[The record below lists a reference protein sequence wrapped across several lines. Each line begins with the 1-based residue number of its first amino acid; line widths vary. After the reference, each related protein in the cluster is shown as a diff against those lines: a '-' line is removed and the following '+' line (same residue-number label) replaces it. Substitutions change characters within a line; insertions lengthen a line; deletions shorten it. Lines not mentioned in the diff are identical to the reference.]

1 MQINLDNPVI
11 VQADGKVLVEAN
23 HKTYEDA
30 REFLTQFAELESSPD
45 ALHTYQIT
53 RISLW
58 NAASSNLST
67 SEIVAGLNKISK
79 YPIPGEV
86 EELIAD
92 TIERYG
98 LVKLLPYPERP
109 SEIKLEFE
117 TPYVQRLFTGDP
129 LVQDYLIKRG
139 RRKDL
144 HFSISIE
151 NRGIFKQQCLLA
163 DWPVEDLAG
172 FKPGTAL
179 PFTLRDRI
187 KNTEVVFEPRTYQ
200 WEAAKRWYQE
210 GKSTGG
216 CGVVV
221 LACGGGKT
229 IVGITA
235 MSLVQRKTL
244 ILATNQASVNQWI
257 QEIISKTTLTA
268 RDVGSYTA
276 NSRDLRPVTV
286 STYQMVSHKKSKDDG
301 FKHLDIFDKE
311 DWGLIIY
318 DEVHLLPAPVF
329 GATANLQAMRR
340 LGLTAT
346 LVRED
351 GRETDV
357 FTLVGPKRYELPW
370 QDLQKMG
377 FIASMECVE
386 IHLEMSDVLKRRY
399 KDAAE
404 KDKFMIACSN
414 PAKLDAVRY
423 LLHKHQR
430 DNVLII
436 GTYLEQLE
444 IMSTELNLPVITGKT
459 PNHVREQLFGK
470 FRSGKIK
477 TLIVSKVAN
486 FSIDLPDAN
495 VAIQLSGT
503 FGSRQEEAQRL
514 GRILRPKNLK
524 GKKRT
529 EKSNQP
535 IENKAYFY
543 TLVTKDSKEQVFAL
557 NRQKFLAGQG
567 YRYIL
572 QDFSTLSSLSSP
584 TSVTATP
591 N

>member
-1 MQINLDNPVI
+1 MQIKLNNPVI

-23 HKTYEDA
+23 HKKYEQA
-30 REFLTQFAELESSPD
+30 REFLTQFAELESSPN

-53 RISLW
+53 NISLW
-58 NAASSNLST
+58 NAASANLS
-67 SEIVAGLNKISK
+67 SVEIVLGLNKISK
-79 YPIPGEV
+79 YPIPKEV
-86 EELIAD
+86 EELITD
-92 TIERYG
+92 TIDRYG
-98 LVKLLPYPERP
+98 LVKLLPIPDNP
-109 SEIKLEFE
+109 QEIKVAFE
-117 TPYVQRLFTGDP
+117 SAYIQRLFTSEP
-129 LVQDYLIKRG
+129 LVQDLLIKRG
-139 RRKDL
+139 RRKDMTY
-144 HFSISIE
+144 SISIA

-179 PFTLRDRI
+179 SISLRDRI
-187 KNTEVVFEPRTYQ
+187 KNTDIVFEPRSYQ
-200 WEAAKRWYQE
+200 WEAAKRWYQD

-257 QEIISKTTLTA
+257 QEIISKTNLTS
-268 RDVGSYTA
+268 RDVGSYTSD
-276 NSRDLRPVTV
+276 SRDLRPVTV

-301 FKHLDIFDKE
+301 FENLDIFDKE

-351 GRETDV
+351 GKENDV

-370 QDLQKMG
+370 QDLQKLG
-377 FIASMECVE
+377 FIASISCVE
-386 IHLEMSDVLKRRY
+386 IHVEMSKELRRTY
-399 KDAAE
+399 REAKE
-404 KDKFMIACSN
+404 KDKSMLASNN

-423 LLHKHQR
+423 LLKKHRQ
-430 DNVLII
+430 DNILII
-436 GTYLEQLE
+436 GTYLEQLD
-444 IMSTELNLPVITGKT
+444 IMSAELQLPVITGKT
-459 PNHVREQLFGK
+459 PNHLREKLFAQ

-524 GKKRT
+524 RKGK
-529 EKSNQP
+529 NNNVN

-543 TLVTKDSKEQVFAL
+543 TLVTKDSKEQTFAL

-567 YRYIL
+567 YRYQL
-572 QDFSTLSSLSSP
+572 EDFSSLSTVSP
-584 TSVTATP
+584 TPT
-591 N
+591 

>member
-23 HKTYEDA
+23 HKSYEGA

-67 SEIVAGLNKISK
+67 EEIVKGLNKISK

-86 EELIAD
+86 EELIAE

-98 LVKLLPYPERP
+98 LVKLVPSTNS
-109 SEIKLEFE
+109 SEIALQFE
-117 TPYVQRLFTGDP
+117 NAYVQRLFTSDP

-139 RRKDL
+139 RRRDL
-144 HFSISIE
+144 QYSISIE

-179 PFTLRDRI
+179 PFKLRDRI
-187 KNTEVVFEPRTYQ
+187 KNTDVVFEPRSYQ
-200 WEAAKRWYQE
+200 WEAAKRWYQD

-257 QEIISKTTLTA
+257 QEIISKTSLTA
-268 RDVGSYTA
+268 KDVGSYTST
-276 NSRDLRPVTV
+276 SRDLRPVTV
-286 STYQMVSHKKSKDDG
+286 STYQMVSHKQSKDDG

-377 FIASMECVE
+377 FIASIECVE
-386 IHLEMSDVLKRRY
+386 IHLEMNELLERQY
-399 KDAAE
+399 KEAAE

-423 LLHKHQR
+423 LLEKHKK

-459 PNHVREQLFGK
+459 PNHVREKLFRN

-503 FGSRQEEAQRL
+503 FGYRQEEAQRL

-524 GKKRT
+524 GKGRNRQSG
-529 EKSNQP
+529 ELM
-535 IENKAYFY
+535 ENKAYFY
-543 TLVTKDSKEQVFAL
+543 TLVTKNSKEQTFAL

-567 YRYIL
+567 YRYLL
-572 QDFSTLSSLSSP
+572 QDFSSVIPTL
-584 TSVTATP
+584 T
-591 N
+591 

>member
-1 MQINLDNPVI
+1 MKVQLSNPVI

-23 HKTYEDA
+23 HKRYEQA
-30 REFLTQFAELESSPD
+30 REFLTQFAELESSPN

-53 RISLW
+53 SITLW
-58 NAASSNLST
+58 NAASANLST
-67 SEIVAGLNKISK
+67 EEIVTGLNKISK
-79 YPIPGEV
+79 YPIPKEV
-86 EELIAD
+86 EELVAD

-98 LVKLLPYPERP
+98 LVKLLPNPENP
-109 SEIKLEFE
+109 AEIKVEFE
-117 TPYVQRLFTGDP
+117 TPYIQRLFTSEP
-129 LVQDYLIKRG
+129 LVQDLLIKRG
-139 RRKDL
+139 RRRNMTYT
-144 HFSISIE
+144 ISIA
-151 NRGIFKQQCLLA
+151 NRGLFKQQCLLA

-172 FKPGTAL
+172 FRPGTAL
-179 PFTLRDRI
+179 AFSLRNRI
-187 KNTEVVFEPRTYQ
+187 KNTDIVFEPRNYQ
-200 WEAAKRWYQE
+200 WEAAKRWYQD

-229 IVGITA
+229 IVGIAA
-235 MSLVQRKTL
+235 MALVQRKTL
-244 ILATNQASVNQWI
+244 ILATNQAAVNQWI

-276 NSRDLRPVTV
+276 NARELRAVTV

-301 FKHLDIFDKE
+301 FKHLDIFDKQ

-351 GRETDV
+351 GRESDV

-377 FIASMECVE
+377 FIAAISCIE
-386 IHLEMSDVLKRRY
+386 IHLEMNQSLRQQY
-399 KDAAE
+399 NDAAP
-404 KDKFMIACSN
+404 KDQFMLACSN
-414 PAKLDAVRY
+414 PKKLEAVRY
-423 LLHKHQR
+423 LIKKHR
-430 DNVLII
+430 NDNILII
-436 GTYLEQLE
+436 GTYLEQLN
-444 IMSTELNLPVITGKT
+444 IMSEELKLPVITGKT
-459 PNHVREQLFGK
+459 PNHVREKLFSQ

-477 TLIVSKVAN
+477 TLVVSKVAN

-524 GKKRT
+524 GKKS
-529 EKSNQP
+529 KKGAQKA
-535 IENKAYFY
+535 ILENKAYFY
-543 TLVTKDSKEQVFAL
+543 TLVTKDSKEQTFAL

-567 YRYIL
+567 YRYLL
-572 QDFSTLSSLSSP
+572 QDFSTLQSVSP
-584 TSVTATP
+584 TPS
-591 N
+591 

>member
-1 MQINLDNPVI
+1 MQVQLSNPVI

-23 HKTYEDA
+23 HKQYPQA
-30 REFLTQFAELESSPD
+30 REFLTQFAELESSPN

-53 RISLW
+53 NISLW
-58 NAASSNLST
+58 NAASSNLT
-67 SEIVAGLNKISK
+67 TEEIVSGLNKISK
-79 YPIPGEV
+79 YPIPREV

-92 TIERYG
+92 TVERYG
-98 LVKLLPYPERP
+98 LVKLLPNPDNPDEL
-109 SEIKLEFE
+109 KVAFE
-117 TPYVQRLFTGDP
+117 TPYIQRLFTAEP
-129 LVQDYLIKRG
+129 LVQDMLIKHG
-139 RRKDL
+139 RRRDV
-144 HFSISIE
+144 SYTISVA
-151 NRGIFKQQCLLA
+151 NRGVFKQQCLIA

-172 FKPGTAL
+172 FRPGTAL
-179 PFTLRDRI
+179 SFSLRDRI
-187 KNTEVVFEPRTYQ
+187 KNTDVVFEPRDYQ
-200 WEAAKRWYQE
+200 WEAAKRWYQD

-229 IVGITA
+229 IVGISA

-244 ILATNQASVNQWI
+244 ILATNHASVNQWI
-257 QEIISKTTLTA
+257 QEIISKTTLTS
-268 RDVGSYTA
+268 RDVGAYTA
-276 NSRDLRPVTV
+276 DSRVLKPVTV

-301 FKHLDIFDKE
+301 FAHLDIFDKE

-370 QDLQKMG
+370 QDLQKLG
-377 FIASMECVE
+377 FIAAISCIE
-386 IHLEMSDVLKRRY
+386 IHLEMDGELRTTY
-399 KDAAE
+399 DNAAPKDQ
-404 KDKFMIACSN
+404 FMLACSN
-414 PAKLDAVRY
+414 PKKLDAVRY
-423 LLHKHQR
+423 LLNKHR
-430 DNVLII
+430 KDNVLII
-436 GTYLEQLE
+436 GTYLEQLN
-444 IMSTELNLPVITGKT
+444 IMSEELNLPVITGKT
-459 PNHVREQLFGK
+459 PNHVRENLFAK

-524 GKKRT
+524 GKKG
-529 EKSNQP
+529 KKNKP
-535 IENKAYFY
+535 AMENKAYFY
-543 TLVTKDSKEQVFAL
+543 TLVTKDSKEQTFAL

-567 YRYIL
+567 YRYLLHDFATL
-572 QDFSTLSSLSSP
+572 QSSTS
-584 TSVTATP
+584 TP
-591 N
+591 S

>member
-1 MQINLDNPVI
+1 MQVQLSNPVI
-11 VQADGKVLVEAN
+11 VQNDGKVLVEAN
-23 HKTYEDA
+23 HKKYEQT
-30 REFLTQFAELESSPD
+30 REFITQFAELEASPN

-53 RISLW
+53 KISLW
-58 NAASSNLST
+58 NAASSGLKT
-67 SEIVAGLNKISK
+67 EAIVSGLNRVSK
-79 YPIPGEV
+79 YPIPKEV
-86 EELIAD
+86 EEMIAD
-92 TIERYG
+92 TIDRYG
-98 LVKLLPYPERP
+98 LVRLVANPE
-109 SEIKLEFE
+109 STTELNVEFE
-117 TPYVQRLFTGDP
+117 TPYIQRLFVGEP
-129 LVQDYLIKRG
+129 LVSELLIRKG
-139 RRKDL
+139 RRRDATY
-144 HFSISIE
+144 SIKIA
-151 NRGIFKQQCLLA
+151 NRGIFKQQSLMA

-172 FKPGTAL
+172 FSPGTAL
-179 PFTLRDRI
+179 EVSLRNRI
-187 KNTEVVFEPRTYQ
+187 KNTDVVFEPRDYQ
-200 WEAAKRWYQE
+200 WEAARRWYQD
-210 GKSTGG
+210 GHSTGG

-244 ILATNQASVNQWI
+244 ILATNQASVSQWI
-257 QEIISKTTLTA
+257 DEIISKTTLTH
-268 RDVGSYTA
+268 RDVGAYNA
-276 NSRDLRPVTV
+276 DSRELKPVTV
-286 STYQMVSHKKSKDDG
+286 STYQMVSHKKSKDQG
-301 FKHLDIFDKE
+301 FENLDIFDKA

-329 GATANLQAMRR
+329 GATAHLQSMRR

-351 GRETDV
+351 GREGDV

-377 FIASMECVE
+377 FIASISCVE
-386 IHLEMSDVLKRRY
+386 IHIELEANLREQY
-399 KDAAE
+399 EDASE

-414 PAKLDAVRY
+414 PLKIEAVRY
-423 LLHKHQR
+423 LLQKHHH
-430 DNVLII
+430 DNILII

-444 IMSTELNLPVITGKT
+444 IISTELNLPVITGKT
-459 PNHVREQLFGK
+459 PNHLREKLFAD
-470 FRSGKIK
+470 FRSGAIR

-524 GKKRT
+524 GKRRRKQNAKQR
-529 EKSNQP
+529 P
-535 IENKAYFY
+535 MENKAWFY
-543 TLVTKDSKEQVFAL
+543 TLVTKDTKEQHFAL

-572 QDFSTLSSLSSP
+572 QDFTDRPALSP
-584 TSVTATP
+584 T
-591 N
+591 

>member
-1 MQINLDNPVI
+1 
-11 VQADGKVLVEAN
+11 
-23 HKTYEDA
+23 
-30 REFLTQFAELESSPD
+30 
-45 ALHTYQIT
+45 
-53 RISLW
+53 
-58 NAASSNLST
+58 
-67 SEIVAGLNKISK
+67 
-79 YPIPGEV
+79 
-86 EELIAD
+86 
-92 TIERYG
+92 
-98 LVKLLPYPERP
+98 
-109 SEIKLEFE
+109 
-117 TPYVQRLFTGDP
+117 
-129 LVQDYLIKRG
+129 
-139 RRKDL
+139 
-144 HFSISIE
+144 
-151 NRGIFKQQCLLA
+151 
-163 DWPVEDLAG
+163 
-172 FKPGTAL
+172 
-179 PFTLRDRI
+179 LRDRI
-187 KNTEVVFEPRTYQ
+187 KNTEVVFEPRDYQ
-200 WEAAKRWYQE
+200 WEAAKRWYQD

-229 IVGITA
+229 IVGIAA

-257 QEIISKTTLTA
+257 QEIISKTSLTA
-268 RDVGSYTA
+268 KDVGSYTSE
-276 NSRDLRPVTV
+276 SRDLRPVTV

-301 FKHLDIFDKE
+301 FEHLDIFDKE

-351 GRETDV
+351 GRESDV

-370 QDLQKMG
+370 QDLQKLG
-377 FIASMECVE
+377 FIASIECVE
-386 IHLEMSDVLKRRY
+386 IHLEMSEELRKKYNDVE
-399 KDAAE
+399 E
-404 KDKFMIACSN
+404 KDKFLLACSN
-414 PAKLDAVRY
+414 PKKLDAVRY
-423 LLHKHQR
+423 LLQKHAQ

-436 GTYLEQLE
+436 GTYLDQLE
-444 IMSTELNLPVITGKT
+444 IMSEELHLPVITGKT
-459 PNHVREQLFGK
+459 PNHLREKLFRQ
-470 FRSGKIK
+470 FRTGKIK

-524 GKKRT
+524 GKNK
-529 EKSNQP
+529 KKDSYP

-543 TLVTKDSKEQVFAL
+543 TLVTKNSKEQTFSL

-572 QDFSTLSSLSSP
+572 QDYEALPSLSP
-584 TSVTATP
+584 TLTQS
-591 N
+591 

>member
-1 MQINLDNPVI
+1 MQIKLNNPVI

-23 HKTYEDA
+23 HKKYEQA
-30 REFLTQFAELESSPD
+30 REFLTQFAELESSPN

-53 RISLW
+53 NISLW
-58 NAASSNLST
+58 NAASANLS
-67 SEIVAGLNKISK
+67 SVEIVLGLNKISK
-79 YPIPGEV
+79 YPIPKEV
-86 EELIAD
+86 EELITD
-92 TIERYG
+92 TIDRYG
-98 LVKLLPYPERP
+98 LVKLLPNPDNP
-109 SEIKLEFE
+109 QEIKVAFE
-117 TPYVQRLFTGDP
+117 SAYIQRLFTSEP
-129 LVQDYLIKRG
+129 LVQDLLIKRG
-139 RRKDL
+139 RRKDMTY
-144 HFSISIE
+144 SISIA

-179 PFTLRDRI
+179 SISLRDRI
-187 KNTEVVFEPRTYQ
+187 KNTDIVFEPRSYQ
-200 WEAAKRWYQE
+200 WEAAKRWYQD

-257 QEIISKTTLTA
+257 QEIISKTNLTS
-268 RDVGSYTA
+268 RDVGSYTSD
-276 NSRDLRPVTV
+276 SRDLRPVTV

-301 FKHLDIFDKE
+301 FENLDIFDKE

-351 GRETDV
+351 GKENDV

-370 QDLQKMG
+370 QDLQKLG
-377 FIASMECVE
+377 FIASISCVE
-386 IHLEMSDVLKRRY
+386 IHVEMSKELRRTY
-399 KDAAE
+399 REAKE
-404 KDKFMIACSN
+404 KDKSMLASNN

-423 LLHKHQR
+423 LLKKHRQ

-436 GTYLEQLE
+436 GTYLEQLD
-444 IMSTELNLPVITGKT
+444 IMSAELQLPVITGKT
-459 PNHVREQLFGK
+459 PNHLREKLFAQ

-524 GKKRT
+524 RKGK
-529 EKSNQP
+529 NNNVN

-543 TLVTKDSKEQVFAL
+543 TLVTKDSKEQTFAL

-567 YRYIL
+567 YRYQL
-572 QDFSTLSSLSSP
+572 EDFSSLSTVSP
-584 TSVTATP
+584 TPT
-591 N
+591 

>member
-23 HKTYEDA
+23 HKSYEGA

-67 SEIVAGLNKISK
+67 EEIVKGLNKISK

-86 EELIAD
+86 EELIAE

-98 LVKLLPYPERP
+98 LVKLVPSTSS
-109 SEIKLEFE
+109 SEIALQFE
-117 TPYVQRLFTGDP
+117 NAYVQRLFTSDP

-139 RRKDL
+139 RRRDL
-144 HFSISIE
+144 QYSISIE

-179 PFTLRDRI
+179 PFKLRDRI
-187 KNTEVVFEPRTYQ
+187 KNTDVVFEPRSYQ
-200 WEAAKRWYQE
+200 WEAAKRWYQD

-257 QEIISKTTLTA
+257 QEIISKTSLTSK
-268 RDVGSYTA
+268 DVGSYTST
-276 NSRDLRPVTV
+276 SRDLRPVTV
-286 STYQMVSHKKSKDDG
+286 STYQMVSHKQSKDDG

-377 FIASMECVE
+377 FIASIECVE
-386 IHLEMSDVLKRRY
+386 IHLEMSELLERQY

-423 LLHKHQR
+423 LLEKHKK

-459 PNHVREQLFGK
+459 PNHVREKLFRN
-470 FRSGKIK
+470 FRTGKIK

-524 GKKRT
+524 GKNRNKQST
-529 EKSNQP
+529 ELM
-535 IENKAYFY
+535 ENKAYFY
-543 TLVTKDSKEQVFAL
+543 TLVTKNSKEQVFAL

-567 YRYIL
+567 YRYLL
-572 QDFSTLSSLSSP
+572 QDFSSVIPTL
-584 TSVTATP
+584 T
-591 N
+591 

>member
-1 MQINLDNPVI
+1 M
-11 VQADGKVLVEAN
+11 
-23 HKTYEDA
+23 
-30 REFLTQFAELESSPD
+30 
-45 ALHTYQIT
+45 
-53 RISLW
+53 
-58 NAASSNLST
+58 
-67 SEIVAGLNKISK
+67 
-79 YPIPGEV
+79 
-86 EELIAD
+86 
-92 TIERYG
+92 
-98 LVKLLPYPERP
+98 
-109 SEIKLEFE
+109 
-117 TPYVQRLFTGDP
+117 
-129 LVQDYLIKRG
+129 
-139 RRKDL
+139 
-144 HFSISIE
+144 
-151 NRGIFKQQCLLA
+151 A

-179 PFTLRDRI
+179 PFKLRDRI
-187 KNTEVVFEPRTYQ
+187 KNTDVVFEPRTYQ
-200 WEAAKRWYQE
+200 WEAAKRWYQD

-276 NSRDLRPVTV
+276 DSRDLRPVTV

-386 IHLEMSDVLKRRY
+386 IHLEMSEFLKRKY

-423 LLHKHQR
+423 LLRKHKK
-430 DNVLII
+430 DNILII
-436 GTYLEQLE
+436 GTYIEQLE
-444 IMSTELNLPVITGKT
+444 IMSAELNLPVITGKT

-470 FRSGKIK
+470 FRTGKIK

-514 GRILRPKNLK
+514 GKNIAPQISKAKSVRTKATHLLKTKPTFTHWSPK
-524 GKKRT
+524 
-529 EKSNQP
+529 
-535 IENKAYFY
+535 KA
-543 TLVTKDSKEQVFAL
+543 KEQTFAL

-567 YRYIL
+567 YRYLL
-572 QDFSTLSSLSSP
+572 QDFSTLSSSS
-584 TSVTATP
+584 SVTPTP
-591 N
+591 T